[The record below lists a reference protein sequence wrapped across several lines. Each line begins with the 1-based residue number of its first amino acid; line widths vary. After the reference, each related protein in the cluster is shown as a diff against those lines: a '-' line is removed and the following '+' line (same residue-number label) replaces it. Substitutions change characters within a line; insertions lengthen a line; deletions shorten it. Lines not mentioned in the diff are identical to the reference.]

1 MGAGHQ
7 LGSAISFRTEAA
19 NLAMPIDLLVTDVG
33 LPSGMNGRQV
43 ADTARTMRP
52 DLKVLF
58 VTGYAE
64 NVVLS
69 GDVLDLRTRVLTKP
83 FAMAVLA
90 DRVRELIALA

>member
-1 MGAGHQ
+1 
-7 LGSAISFRTEAA
+7 
-19 NLAMPIDLLVTDVG
+19 MPIDLLVTDVG

-69 GDVLDLRTRVLTKP
+69 GDVLDLRARVLTKP
-83 FAMAVLA
+83 FAMTVLA